1 MASLK
6 ELTKEQKYSVY
17 IFMEEYDKSI
27 HGNHL
32 IDPVGFYIRFD
43 VGWDEI
49 RKFRDNIKEDER
61 FPYAIS
67 VLKDVHNERLFR
79 VLLDDCYNM
88 LKDMIQFMGIDYY
101 MKEYPKLL
109 ELFKNEFGYDHTPIS
124 EILPDFL

>member
-1 MASLK
+1 MDS
-6 ELTKEQKYSVY
+6 
-17 IFMEEYDKSI
+17 
-27 HGNHL
+27 
-32 IDPVGFYIRFD
+32 IRFD